1 MKTTHRSKQSSFLL
15 TLAAG
20 LAISVAAPA
29 AFAQHSHGDDKP
41 GQHGHKDD
49 GHSHGEVAK
58 AGSFA
63 DAAQR
68 IAADVQAMDAA
79 LAGGSVAGV
88 SDKANAVAT
97 LAKTMGALALA
108 KESGVPREKVKEINA
123 ASKELAEAA
132 DNLHNIAD
140 AGDLAKSKAA
150 FAPVKAAAAKVAAL
164 APAMAEGHDHAHG
177 AEAAAVTH
185 TVTVAAEGGKTIEA
199 GKAVPMVFTLKNAK
213 GAPVKDLDTVHE
225 KVLHLLA
232 VSKDLSWFA
241 HEHPTRRADGTFT
254 MPMTFPA
261 GGEYTLYFDFT
272 PKGSSQQ
279 VVPVKVTATGTPK
292 AAVPL
297 SVDADKPKTID
308 GFTVALDTE
317 GAIKAGGNA
326 HMSFNITKDG
336 KPVSTLRPYLGAMGH
351 MVIISE
357 DGTQFVHAHPHEGG
371 EHGVGHGDG
380 HGAGGHD
387 AHGGHG
393 GHGDAAK
400 KDGHT
405 GGAGHGAGDGHDA
418 KAAAQAGG
426 PKVDF
431 EAHFKQPGTYKA
443 WAQFNVGTAEKERVL
458 TVPFTFTVEKGAVSA
473 APVNKICPM
482 TGDVVNAFH
491 TRDFKGQTVGFCD
504 GDCALRW
511 DGLKDEERMAKL
523 VAAIAG
529 STPKTPHGAQ
539 PGAGHSGADHA
550 GGDDAMPAGVDADE
564 ERALYLTPGGIY
576 TEADIKAN
584 GSVTAGD
591 KYKGKMAK
599 HDMKPKA
606 GDKVCPITMTKA
618 NPKFTWIIG
627 GKTYEFC
634 CPPCIDEYVL
644 LAKTSPKEVLD
655 PSEYIKK

>member
-1 MKTTHRSKQSSFLL
+1 MKSTNRSILFLS
-15 TLAAG
+15 LAAG
-20 LAISVAAPA
+20 LALSATAPA
-29 AFAQHSHGDDKP
+29 LAQHSHGA
-41 GQHGHKDD
+41 GQPGHKDD
-49 GHSHGEVAK
+49 GHAHGEVAK

-68 IAADVQAMDAA
+68 IAADVKAMDSA

-97 LAKTMGALALA
+97 LAKTLGALALA
-108 KESGVPREKVKEINA
+108 KESGVPREKVREINA

-164 APAMAEGHDHAHG
+164 APAMADGHDHGHG
-177 AEAAAVTH
+177 HETAAPTH
-185 TVTVAAEGGKTIEA
+185 SVTVAAEGGKAIEA
-199 GKAVPMVFTLKNAK
+199 GKAATMVFTLKDAK
-213 GAPVKDLDTVHE
+213 GVPVKDLDTVHE

-241 HEHPTRRADGTFT
+241 HEHPTRRAGGGADGAFT

-272 PKGSSQQ
+272 PKGSPQQ
-279 VVPVKVTATGTPK
+279 VVPVKVTASGTPK
-292 AAVPL
+292 ATVPL
-297 SVDADKPKTID
+297 TVDADKPKTID
-308 GFTVALDTE
+308 GFTVALDTG
-317 GAIKAGGNA
+317 GAVKAGA
-326 HMSFNITKDG
+326 EARLSFTITKDG
-336 KPVSTLRPYLGAMGH
+336 KPVTTLRPYLGAMGH
-351 MVIISE
+351 LVIISQ

-371 EHGVGHGDG
+371 EHGE
-380 HGAGGHD
+380 GGHD

-393 GHGDAAK
+393 GHGADAK
-400 KDGHT
+400 KDDHA
-405 GGAGHGAGDGHDA
+405 GGAGHGGAA
-418 KAAAQAGG
+418 PKAAAQVGG

-431 EAHFKQPGTYKA
+431 EAHFKEPGTYKA
-443 WAQFNVGTAEKERVL
+443 WGQFNVGTAEKEQVL
-458 TVPFTFTVEKGAVSA
+458 TVPFTFTVEKSGAGGHGEKHGA
-473 APVNKICPM
+473 APANAVCPITADAADAKI
-482 TGDVVNAFH
+482 
-491 TRDFKGQTVGFCD
+491 TRDFKGQSVAFHDAASAAT
-504 GDCALRW
+504 W
-511 DGLKDEERMAKL
+511 DKLSDTDRMSKF
-523 VAAIAG
+523 VAAIAASSAKG
-529 STPKTPHGAQ
+529 
-539 PGAGHSGADHA
+539 GHD
-550 GGDDAMPAGVDADE
+550 GGDDMPAGVSADE
-564 ERALYLTPGGIY
+564 ERALYLTPGGLY

-606 GDKVCPITMTKA
+606 GEKVCPITMTKA

>member
-1 MKTTHRSKQSSFLL
+1 MNRSHLSVLSLVL
-15 TLAAG
+15 MSG
-20 LAISVAAPA
+20 LALSIAPSA
-29 AFAQHSHGDDKP
+29 LAQHSHGGGGAGDQP
-41 GQHGHKDD
+41 GHKDD

-68 IAADVQAMDAA
+68 IAADVKAMDSA

-97 LAKTMGALALA
+97 LAKTLGALALA
-108 KESGVPREKVKEINA
+108 KDSGVPREKVKEINTA
-123 ASKELAEAA
+123 GKELAEAA

-140 AGDLAKSKAA
+140 SGDVAKSKAA

-164 APAMAEGHDHAHG
+164 APAMADGHDHAHG
-177 AEAAAVTH
+177 AEAAPVTH
-185 TVTVAAEGGKTIEA
+185 SVSVDAEGGKAIEA
-199 GKAVPMVFTLKNAK
+199 GKAAAMVFTLKDAK
-213 GAPVKDLDTVHE
+213 GAAVKDLDTVHE
-225 KVLHLLA
+225 KVLHLLV

-241 HEHPTRRADGTFT
+241 HEHPTRRADGAFT

-272 PKGSSQQ
+272 PKGSPQQ

-297 SVDADKPKTID
+297 TVDADKPKTID

-317 GAIKAGGNA
+317 GKINAGGKA

-336 KPVSTLRPYLGAMGH
+336 KPVTTLRPYLGAMGH
-351 MVIISE
+351 LVIISQ

-371 EHGVGHGDG
+371 EHG
-380 HGAGGHD
+380 AGGHD

-393 GHGDAAK
+393 AGGADAK
-400 KDGHT
+400 KDDHGGH
-405 GGAGHGAGDGHDA
+405 GGAAP
-418 KAAAQAGG
+418 KAAVQTGG

-431 EAHFKQPGTYKA
+431 EAHFKEPGTYKA
-443 WAQFNVGTAEKERVL
+443 WGQFNVGTAEKERVL
-458 TVPFTFTVEKGAVSA
+458 TVPFTFTVEKSAVGA
-473 APVNKICPM
+473 APANTVCPITADAADAKI
-482 TGDVVNAFH
+482 
-491 TRDFKGQTVGFCD
+491 TRDFKGQAVAFHD
-504 GDCALRW
+504 AASAAKW
-511 DGLKDEERMAKL
+511 DAMSDTDRMSKF
-523 VAAIAG
+523 VAAIAA
-529 STPKTPHGAQ
+529 SSAKV
-539 PGAGHSGADHA
+539 GHD
-550 GGDDAMPAGVDADE
+550 GDDAMPAGVDADE

-606 GDKVCPITMTKA
+606 GDKICPITMTKA

>member
-1 MKTTHRSKQSSFLL
+1 MNRLRLPVLSLI
-15 TLAAG
+15 LASG
-20 LAISVAAPA
+20 LALASAPSA
-29 AFAQHSHGDDKP
+29 LAQHSHGDDKP
-41 GQHGHKDD
+41 GAGGQPGHKDD
-49 GHSHGEVAK
+49 GHAHGEVAK

-68 IAADVQAMDAA
+68 IAADVKAMDSA
-79 LAGGSVAGV
+79 LAAGSIAGV

-97 LAKTMGALALA
+97 LAKTLGALALA
-108 KESGVPREKVKEINA
+108 KDSGVPREKVKDINL

-140 AGDLAKSKAA
+140 SGNVAKSKAA
-150 FAPVKAAAAKVAAL
+150 FSPVKEAAAKVAGL
-164 APAMAEGHDHAHG
+164 APAMADGHDHAHG

-185 TVTVAAEGGKTIEA
+185 SVTVAAEGGKAIEA
-199 GKAVPMVFTLKNAK
+199 GKAAAMVFTLKDAK
-213 GAPVKDLDTVHE
+213 GTPVKDLDTVHE
-225 KVLHLLA
+225 KVLHLLV
-232 VSKDLSWFA
+232 VSKDLSWFT

-254 MPMTFPA
+254 MPVTFPA

-272 PKGSSQQ
+272 PKGSPQQ

-297 SVDADKPKTID
+297 TVDADKPKTID

-317 GAIKAGGNA
+317 GKIKTGGNA
-326 HMSFNITKDG
+326 HMAFTISKDG
-336 KPVSTLRPYLGAMGH
+336 KPVTTLRPYLGAMGH
-351 MVIISE
+351 LVIISQ

-371 EHGVGHGDG
+371 EHG
-380 HGAGGHD
+380 AGGHD

-393 GHGDAAK
+393 AGGADAK
-400 KDGHT
+400 KDDH
-405 GGAGHGAGDGHDA
+405 AGHGSAA
-418 KAAAQAGG
+418 PKTAAQTGG

-431 EAHFKQPGTYKA
+431 EAHFKQPGIYKA
-443 WAQFNVGTAEKERVL
+443 WGQFNVGTAEKEQVL
-458 TVPFTFTVEKGAVSA
+458 TVPFTFTVEKGAADGHGEKHGA
-473 APVNKICPM
+473 APANTVCPITADAADAKI
-482 TGDVVNAFH
+482 
-491 TRDFKGQTVGFCD
+491 TRDFKGQAVAFHD
-504 GDCALRW
+504 GASAAKW
-511 DGLKDEERMAKL
+511 DAMSDTDRMSKF
-523 VAAIAG
+523 VAAIAASSAKG
-529 STPKTPHGAQ
+529 
-539 PGAGHSGADHA
+539 GHD
-550 GGDDAMPAGVDADE
+550 GDDAMPAGVDADE

-584 GSVTAGD
+584 GSVTAGE
-591 KYKGKMAK
+591 KFKGKMAK

-606 GDKVCPITMTKA
+606 GDKICPITMTKA

-627 GKTYEFC
+627 GKAYEFC

>member
-1 MKTTHRSKQSSFLL
+1 MNRLRLPVLSLI
-15 TLAAG
+15 LASG
-20 LAISVAAPA
+20 LALATAPSA
-29 AFAQHSHGDDKP
+29 LAQHSHGDGKP
-41 GQHGHKDD
+41 GAGGQPGHKDE
-49 GHSHGEVAK
+49 GHAHGEVAK

-68 IAADVQAMDAA
+68 IAADVKAMDSA
-79 LAGGSVAGV
+79 LAAGSIAGV

-97 LAKTMGALALA
+97 LAKTLGALALA
-108 KESGVPREKVKEINA
+108 KDSGVPREKVKDINL

-140 AGDLAKSKAA
+140 AGDVAKSKAA
-150 FAPVKAAAAKVAAL
+150 FAPVKAAASKVAAL
-164 APAMAEGHDHAHG
+164 APAMADGHDHAHG

-185 TVTVAAEGGKTIEA
+185 AVTVAVEGGKAIEA
-199 GKAVPMVFTLKNAK
+199 GKAAPMVFTLKDAK
-213 GAPVKDLDTVHE
+213 GTPVKDLDTVHE
-225 KVLHLLA
+225 KVLHLLV

-241 HEHPTRRADGTFT
+241 HEHPTWRADGAFT
-254 MPMTFPA
+254 MPVTFPA

-272 PKGSSQQ
+272 PKGSPQQ

-297 SVDADKPKTID
+297 TVDADKPKTID

-317 GAIKAGGNA
+317 GKIKTGGNA
-326 HMSFNITKDG
+326 HMAFTISKDG
-336 KPVSTLRPYLGAMGH
+336 KPVTTLRPYLGAMGH
-351 MVIISE
+351 LVIISQ

-371 EHGVGHGDG
+371 EHGT
-380 HGAGGHD
+380 GGHD
-387 AHGGHG
+387 AHGGHDAG
-393 GHGDAAK
+393 GADAK
-400 KDGHT
+400 KDDH
-405 GGAGHGAGDGHDA
+405 AGHGSAA
-418 KAAAQAGG
+418 PKTAAQTGG

-443 WAQFNVGTAEKERVL
+443 WGQFNVGTAEKEQVL
-458 TVPFTFTVEKGAVSA
+458 TVPFTFTVEKGPISA
-473 APVNKICPM
+473 APVNKVCPM

-511 DGLKDEERMAKL
+511 DGLNDEERMAKF

-539 PGAGHSGADHA
+539 PGAGHSGSDHA
-550 GGDDAMPAGVDADE
+550 GGDDAMPAGVDAAE

-584 GSVTAGD
+584 GSVTAGE
-591 KYKGKMAK
+591 KFKGKMAK

-606 GDKVCPITMTKA
+606 GDKICPITMTKA

-655 PSEYIKK
+655 PSEYVKK

>member
-1 MKTTHRSKQSSFLL
+1 MRCSRLSVLSVALVSGLALSVAPSALAQHNHG
-15 TLAAG
+15 AAG
-20 LAISVAAPA
+20 QP
-29 AFAQHSHGDDKP
+29 
-41 GQHGHKDD
+41 GHKDGD
-49 GHSHGEVAK
+49 HAHGEVAK

-68 IAADVQAMDAA
+68 IAADVKAMDAA
-79 LAGGSVAGV
+79 LAGGSIAGV

-97 LAKTMGALALA
+97 LAKTLGALALA
-108 KESGVPREKVKEINA
+108 KESGVPREKVKDINL

-132 DNLHNIAD
+132 DNLHNLAD

-150 FAPVKAAAAKVAAL
+150 FAPVKAAAANVAAL
-164 APAMAEGHDHAHG
+164 APATADGHDHG
-177 AEAAAVTH
+177 AEAAPVTH
-185 TVTVAAEGGKTIEA
+185 SVTVAAEGGKAIEA
-199 GKAVPMVFTLKNAK
+199 GKAAAMVFTLKDAK
-213 GAPVKDLDTVHE
+213 GTPVKDLDTVHE

-241 HEHPTRRADGTFT
+241 HEHPARRADGAFT
-254 MPMTFPA
+254 MPMAFPA

-272 PKGSSQQ
+272 PKGSPQQ

-297 SVDADKPKTID
+297 MVDAGTSKTID

-317 GAIKAGGNA
+317 GKVNAGGKA

-336 KPVSTLRPYLGAMGH
+336 KPVTTLRPYLGAMGH
-351 MVIISE
+351 LVIISQ

-371 EHGVGHGDG
+371 EHG
-380 HGAGGHD
+380 AGGHD

-393 GHGDAAK
+393 AGGADAK
-400 KDGHT
+400 KDDHG
-405 GGAGHGAGDGHDA
+405 GHGGDA
-418 KAAAQAGG
+418 PKAAVQTGG

-431 EAHFKQPGTYKA
+431 EAHFKEPGTYKA
-443 WAQFNVGTAEKERVL
+443 WGQFNVGTTEKERVL
-458 TVPFTFTVEKGAVSA
+458 TVPFTFTVEKGAVGA
-473 APVNKICPM
+473 APANTVCPITADAADAKI
-482 TGDVVNAFH
+482 
-491 TRDFKGQTVGFCD
+491 TRDFKGQAVAFHD
-504 GDCALRW
+504 AASAAKW
-511 DGLKDEERMAKL
+511 DVMSDTDRMSKF
-523 VAAIAG
+523 VAAIAASSAKG
-529 STPKTPHGAQ
+529 
-539 PGAGHSGADHA
+539 GHD
-550 GGDDAMPAGVDADE
+550 GDDAMPVGVDADE

-584 GSVTAGD
+584 GSVTAGE
-591 KYKGKMAK
+591 KFKGKMAK

-606 GDKVCPITMTKA
+606 GDKICPITMTKA

-655 PSEYIKK
+655 PSEYVKK

>member
-1 MKTTHRSKQSSFLL
+1 MKTTHRSNRSSFLL

-29 AFAQHSHGDDKP
+29 ALAQHSHGDDKP
-41 GQHGHKDD
+41 GQPAHKDD

-68 IAADVQAMDAA
+68 IAADVKAMDAA
-79 LAGGSVAGV
+79 LAGGSVTGV

-97 LAKTMGALALA
+97 LAKTLGALALG

-123 ASKELAEAA
+123 AGKELAEAA

-140 AGDLAKSKAA
+140 AGDVAKSKAA

-164 APAMAEGHDHAHG
+164 APAMADGHDHGHG
-177 AEAAAVTH
+177 AEAAPVTH
-185 TVTVAAEGGKTIEA
+185 TVTVAADGGKVIEA
-199 GKAVPMVFTLKNAK
+199 GKAAPMVFTLKDAK
-213 GAPVKDLDTVHE
+213 GTPVKDLDTVHE

-241 HEHPTRRADGTFT
+241 HEHPTRRADGAFT

-272 PKGSSQQ
+272 PKGSPQQ
-279 VVPVKVTATGTPK
+279 VVPVKVSASGTPK

-297 SVDADKPKTID
+297 TVDVDKPKTID
-308 GFTVALDTE
+308 GFTVALDT
-317 GAIKAGGNA
+317 GGTIKAGGNA
-326 HMSFNITKDG
+326 HMAFTLSKDG
-336 KPVSTLRPYLGAMGH
+336 KPVTTLRPYLGAMGH
-351 MVIISE
+351 LVIISE

-371 EHGVGHGDG
+371 EHG
-380 HGAGGHD
+380 AGGHD

-393 GHGDAAK
+393 AETK
-400 KDGHT
+400 KDDHAGH
-405 GGAGHGAGDGHDA
+405 GGAGP
-418 KAAAQAGG
+418 KAADAGKSMGG

-443 WAQFNVGTAEKERVL
+443 WAQFNVGTAERERVL
-458 TVPFTFTVEKGAVSA
+458 TVPFTFTVEKGPVSA
-473 APVNKICPM
+473 APANTVCPI
-482 TGDVVNAFH
+482 TADAADAKV
-491 TRDFKGQTVGFCD
+491 TRDFKGQAVAFHD
-504 GDCALRW
+504 AVSAAKW
-511 DGLKDEERMAKL
+511 DTMSDTDRMSKF
-523 VAAIAG
+523 VTAIAASSANG
-529 STPKTPHGAQ
+529 
-539 PGAGHSGADHA
+539 GH

-584 GSVTAGD
+584 GSVTASD
-591 KYKGKMAK
+591 KYRGKMAK

-655 PSEYIKK
+655 PSEYVKN